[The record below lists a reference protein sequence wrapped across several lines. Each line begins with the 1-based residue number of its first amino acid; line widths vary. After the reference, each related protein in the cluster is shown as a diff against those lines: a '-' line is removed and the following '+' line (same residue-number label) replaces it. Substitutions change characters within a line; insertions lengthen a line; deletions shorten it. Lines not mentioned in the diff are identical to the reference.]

1 MGMSADAVLCYGMEF
16 EEGYEF
22 PWSDIDDIDTWWREE
37 LGFKHK
43 KYIWKDDESDYLDG
57 ITEEEKD
64 FYYQEI
70 RDFDKANPCPVE
82 LVFCGSMAS
91 DCYSTVI
98 AAPKPMVRG
107 SWDGATQFHPDEF
120 KVRPEVL
127 QKYYEFM
134 NKYFE
139 DVFEGGKWLLTVNW
153 G

>member
-1 MGMSADAVLCYGMEF
+1 MGMDVSAVICYGMEF

-43 KYIWKDDESDYLDG
+43 KNIWKDGESGYIDG
-57 ITEEEKD
+57 VTEEEKD

-70 RDFDKANPCPVE
+70 RDFDQANPCPVTA
-82 LVFCGSMAS
+82 VYCGSM
-91 DCYSTVI
+91 DGCYSTVV
-98 AAPKPMVRG
+98 AVPEPMIRG
-107 SWDGATQFHPDEF
+107 SWNGATKFDPNEF
-120 KVRPEVL
+120 NIPSDVL
-127 QKYYEFM
+127 YKYYEFM

-139 DVFEGGKWLLTVNW
+139 DIFEGGKWLLTCSL

>member
-22 PWSDIDDIDTWWREE
+22 PWSEIDDIDEWWRNE

-43 KYIWKDDESDYLDG
+43 KEIWKRDGSAYLDG
-57 ITEEEKD
+57 ITEEEKK

-70 RDFDKANPCPVE
+70 HDFNEANPCPVS
-82 LVFCGSMAS
+82 LVYCGSMDS
-91 DCYSTVI
+91 GYYSTVI
-98 AAPKPMVRG
+98 AATEPMIRA
-107 SWDGATQFHPDEF
+107 SWEKAEPFDPEGF
-120 KVRPEVL
+120 KISPQVL
-127 QKYYEFM
+127 HKYYEFM

-139 DVFEGGKWLLTVNW
+139 DIFEGGKWLIACNW